1 MVADFLEANPNDC
14 GSCRASSQA
23 YDVVK
28 AVHLQASSAID
39 TSYKPYIMLERRNFT
54 AQVSGHVKGYTTL
67 NATSRS
73 SAYANEPPALLI
85 S

>member
-39 TSYKPYIMLERRNFT
+39 TSYKPYTMLERRNFT
-54 AQVSGHVKGYTTL
+54 AQVRRAFSGKMMVTVWLQSGYSCMVT
-67 NATSRS
+67 AR
-73 SAYANEPPALLI
+73 
-85 S
+85 